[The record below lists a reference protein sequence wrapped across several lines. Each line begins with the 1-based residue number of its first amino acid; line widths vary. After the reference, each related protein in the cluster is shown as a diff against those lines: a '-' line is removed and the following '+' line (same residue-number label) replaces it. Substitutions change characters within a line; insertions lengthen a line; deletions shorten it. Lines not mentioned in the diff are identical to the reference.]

1 MTARSPASGFWRRVP
16 RRARRRGGQSEGF
29 GDRVSGQ
36 AIGAVRAAHRL
47 AGGEE
52 VRHGRLHV
60 RAGAHA
66 AHVVV
71 RDGRDL
77 DGLARQVDAVGGEA
91 VDHRAERLAQHASLQ
106 C

>member
-1 MTARSPASGFWRRVP
+1 MSFCSRTISAAGLILLLLEENPDDASIAGIGILAASAARAG
-16 RRARRRGGQSEGF
+16 AAASEGF

-66 AHVVV
+66 AHV
-71 RDGRDL
+71 
-77 DGLARQVDAVGGEA
+77 
-91 VDHRAERLAQHASLQ
+91 
-106 C
+106 